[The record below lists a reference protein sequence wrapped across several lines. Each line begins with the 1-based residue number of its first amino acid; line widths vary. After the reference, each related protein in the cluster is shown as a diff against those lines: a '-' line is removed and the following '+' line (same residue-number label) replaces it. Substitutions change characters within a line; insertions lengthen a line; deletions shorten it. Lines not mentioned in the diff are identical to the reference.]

1 MKIPIKHWLP
11 LILFLVLVCFFFV
24 GLNLNPREISSPLI
38 NKPAPQF
45 SGALIPGSTRH
56 FNVEEMRGKVWLLNV
71 WASWCSACRDEH
83 DLLMEI
89 SKEHA
94 IPIIGLDYKD
104 VENDAIATLNKFG
117 NPYEM
122 VVSDADGR
130 IGIDYGVYGVP
141 ESYLIDKK
149 GIIRFK
155 EIGTISRKSLEE
167 KILPMARQLN
177 NE

>member
-1 MKIPIKHWLP
+1 MKISIRHWLP
-11 LILFLVLVCFFFV
+11 LIVFLVLVCFFAI

-45 SGALIPGSTRH
+45 SGALIPDGTGRFS
-56 FNVEEMRGKVWLLNV
+56 VEDMRGKVWLLNV

-83 DLLMEI
+83 DLLMEM
-89 SKEHA
+89 SREHVV
-94 IPIIGLDYKD
+94 PIIGLDYKD
-104 VENDAIATLNKFG
+104 VEGDAIATLNRFG
-117 NPYEM
+117 NPYEL
-122 VVSDADGR
+122 VVNDADGK

-149 GIIRFK
+149 GVIRLK
-155 EIGTISRKSLEE
+155 EIGAISRKSLEE
-167 KILPMARQLN
+167 KILPLARKLN